1 MNIIKSLWTNAH
13 ILLLLTTLMWAGH
26 AIVLKL
32 SINEISPF
40 LLTTLRWFGCT
51 LFLFF
56 LIRKNLKKDFYF
68 LNKNFLWLFIMGSIF
83 LSGFTICLIIGAY
96 NTSAIN
102 MGINQSFIPAIVV
115 LFGWIVFKKKINAIQ
130 VFGLILSVFGVI
142 LLTIKGS
149 LLNIRGMDLNFGD
162 LIMLLGCCFYAFY
175 TLGLSQNKTVSPLV
189 LFFFFSVFA
198 SISMIFFLIFEVISG
213 NLILPN
219 FKSFMI
225 LIYIII
231 FPTVLAQIFFIKG
244 VNLLG
249 ANLAGLYVNLVPIF
263 TALLAIIILDENV
276 YSFHF
281 ISLFLV
287 LLGIYLSQKFEKN
300 IKK

>member
-1 MNIIKSLWTNAH
+1 MNYFIKFWENAH
-13 ILLLLTTLMWAGH
+13 ILLFSTTLMWAGH

-32 SINEISPF
+32 SVNEISPF
-40 LLTTLRWFGCT
+40 LLITLRWYGST

-56 LIRKNLKKDFYF
+56 LIRKDLKKDFNF
-68 LNKNFLWLFIMGSIF
+68 LIKNFFWLFMMGGVF

-96 NTSAIN
+96 NTSAVN

-115 LFGWIVFKKKINAIQ
+115 LFGWIILKKKINTIQ
-130 VFGLILSVFGVI
+130 FLGLILSIFGVMF
-142 LLTIKGS
+142 LSIKGS
-149 LLNIRGMDLNFGD
+149 FLNINAMNFNFGD
-162 LIMLLGCCFYAFY
+162 LIMLIGCCFYAFY
-175 TLGLSQNKTVSPLV
+175 ILGLSQKKSLSILV
-189 LFFFFSVFA
+189 LFFFFSIFA
-198 SISMIFFLIFEVISG
+198 SITMTFFLIFEINSG

-219 FKSFMI
+219 FKSLLI
-225 LIYIII
+225 LIYIIV

-249 ANLAGLYVNLVPIF
+249 ANLAGLYVNLVPIL
-263 TALLAIIILDENV
+263 TALLAIIILSENV

-287 LLGIYLSQKFEKN
+287 LLGIYLVQKFEKN
-300 IKK
+300 AKK